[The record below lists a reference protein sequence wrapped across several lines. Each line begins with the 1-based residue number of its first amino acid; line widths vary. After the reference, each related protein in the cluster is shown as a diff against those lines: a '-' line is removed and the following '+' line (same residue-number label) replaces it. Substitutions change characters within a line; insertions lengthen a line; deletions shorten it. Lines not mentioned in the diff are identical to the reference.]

1 MKEGSARPSERRF
14 VVRAGGKRKRDE
26 ARLRERARERASGER
41 RRESGRMDGRTDGWT
56 GVRACMRERERQRLG
71 AGEGARWSAGGG
83 PARVRERVGGSLRH
97 GLGGGRR
104 VVQ

>member
-1 MKEGSARPSERRF
+1 MEREERERGRGRERT
-14 VVRAGGKRKRDE
+14 RAGGWT
-26 ARLRERARERASGER
+26 
-41 RRESGRMDGRTDGWT
+41 DGRTDGWT
-56 GVRACMRERERQRLG
+56 GVRAYVQERERWRQG
-71 AGEGARWSAGGG
+71 TVEGARWNAGGG